1 MKNLRIFRA
10 ACLLCGILAA
20 PLLAGTAATAQATAQ
35 NVPDSDGSASS
46 RPRTP
51 LTSVRL
57 PEVVSDSMGVDFT
70 PYFQESV
77 LPSVRPNWRAMARQ
91 KGLAPSN
98 GRKIVA
104 EFTILKDGSL
114 NGLKLAE
121 GSGDPG
127 ADQAAL
133 DAITNSAPFAALPAE
148 FKGESLAVRCRLDV
162 FLANPNGVT
171 PNGLTPPRLIQNVNA
186 EFSDEARRKKIEGV
200 VTLSLVVDTEGQPT
214 DVQVVAS
221 LGHGLDEKAVEAV
234 KQWRFQP
241 AMRDGNPVSTKIKVD
256 VNFRLLK

>member
-1 MKNLRIFRA
+1 MKNQRILLA
-10 ACLLCGILAA
+10 GYLLCGTFAA
-20 PLLAGTAATAQATAQ
+20 CLLAGTAARAQAPG
-35 NVPDSDGSASS
+35 VPDSDGSASS
-46 RPRTP
+46 RPRFP

-57 PEVVSDSMGVDFT
+57 PEVLGDSMGVDFA
-70 PYFQESV
+70 PYFHESV
-77 LPSVRPNWRAMARQ
+77 LPAVRPNWRAMARQ
-91 KGLAPSN
+91 KGLAPST
-98 GRKIVA
+98 GWKIIA
-104 EFTILKDGSL
+104 EFTILKDGTL

-121 GSGDPG
+121 SSGDPV

-148 FKGESLAVRCRLDV
+148 FKGESLAVRCRMDV
-162 FLANPNGVT
+162 FLANTNGV
-171 PNGLTPPRLIQNVNA
+171 TPPRLIQNIEP

-214 DVQVVAS
+214 DVQVVTP

-241 AMRDGNPVSTKIKVD
+241 AMKDGNPISTKINVQ
-256 VNFRLLK
+256 VNFHLYK

>member
-1 MKNLRIFRA
+1 MKNQRTFLA
-10 ACLLCGILAA
+10 GYLLWGALAA
-20 PLLAGTAATAQATAQ
+20 SVLAGTAATAQATAQ
-35 NVPDSDGSASS
+35 GVPDSEGSASS
-46 RPRTP
+46 RTRP

-57 PEVVSDSMGVDFT
+57 PEVLSDAMGVDFT
-70 PYFQESV
+70 AYFHESV
-77 LPSVRPNWRAMARQ
+77 LPSLRPNWRGMVRQ
-91 KGLAPSN
+91 KRLAPSASW
-98 GRKIVA
+98 KIVA

-121 GSGDPG
+121 SSGDPD

-162 FLANPNGVT
+162 FLPNTNGV
-171 PNGLTPPRLIQNVNA
+171 TPPRLIHNTNA

-200 VTLSLVVDTEGQPT
+200 VTLSLVVDTDGQPT
-214 DVQVVAS
+214 DVQVVAP

-241 AMRDGNPVSTKIKVD
+241 AMKDGNPVATKINVQVSFHLYK
-256 VNFRLLK
+256 